1 MRGKPE
7 YPAKNLS
14 EQSREPTTNSTHVW
28 HRVRESNPGH
38 IGGRRALSL
47 LRQPCSTIQSIFDSK
62 PHVLCKSARQLPH
75 FFKKMTILNTFISPF
90 SSKPRK
96 RVLRLLPGI
105 CFFFIEI
112 FTILHYANEKSDD
125 VIGGST
131 KTVQHSINNVSRIIK
146 AVFFKL
152 GTMYI
157 TKERKWHSLCHDN
170 SNAAGAALIKI
181 FIPRFYL
188 K

>member
-1 MRGKPE
+1 MTPGPGIQPGSHWWEASALTTAPTLLHNTKYFWLKTTRVVQV
-7 YPAKNLS
+7 S
-14 EQSREPTTNSTHVW
+14 ETAST
-28 HRVRESNPGH
+28 
-38 IGGRRALSL
+38 
-47 LRQPCSTIQSIFDSK
+47 
-62 PHVLCKSARQLPH
+62 

-90 SSKPRK
+90 SSKPRT